1 MERGLAVGLD
11 GSSIG
16 RGRKARGFTLV
27 ELLVVV
33 AILALLIGMLMPTLG
48 RARDLARRATCAAQI
63 NAIGKSVTLYV
74 NDHGSYPPM
83 GDNRFPGGWPKFYG
97 ILDTMDVAVPPRRT
111 RGVGDYSVWE
121 ADEVWEKG
129 FCPGMNVVEILRS
142 ADDALAAG
150 YSPARKPALHRA
162 AAGYQWNVTL
172 RAAGPP
178 MASFPTG
185 RWTLQLWRPTGG
197 WQTYDNTFWIDY
209 TITLPGKSGWYI
221 CQAVSPQELLTPS
234 SIAEAWDSH
243 DFTTIPG
250 VNVRNVKW
258 DVENLVPGW
267 HVGPQTKYM
276 NGWAALNGARHPS
289 SPNILYADGHVRA
302 NATRRLTR
310 SDLGNS
316 FPYGSLVGSQLNSWD
331 DYRSGFG
338 TLHYIV
344 PRTEI
349 RTSL

>member
-1 MERGLAVGLD
+1 MKRGMIIESAE
-11 GSSIG
+11 SPAANRRRRS
-16 RGRKARGFTLV
+16 AFTLV

-48 RARDLARRATCAAQI
+48 RSRDLARRATCAAQL

-97 ILDTMDVAVPPRRT
+97 ILDAMDAGAPQLT
-111 RGVGDYSVWE
+111 RGVGDYSAWE
-121 ADEVWEKG
+121 ADEVWDKC
-129 FCPGMNVVEILRS
+129 FCPGMNAVEILRS
-142 ADDALAAG
+142 ADQALTDG

-162 AAGYQWNVTL
+162 AAGYQWNVAL

-178 MASFPTG
+178 MPSFPTG
-185 RWTLQLWRPTGG
+185 RWTLELWRPTGG
-197 WQTYDNTFWIDY
+197 WQTYDNTVWTDY
-209 TITLPGKSGWYI
+209 TITLPGQSSWYI
-221 CQAVSPQELLTPS
+221 CQAVTPQELLTPS

-243 DFTTIPG
+243 DFNTIPG
-250 VNVRNVKW
+250 MNVRNAKW

-276 NGWAALNGARHPS
+276 NGWAALNGARHPG

-302 NATRRLTR
+302 NATKRLAP
-310 SDLGNS
+310 SDLGGS

-331 DYRSGFG
+331 DYRAGFG